1 MINKFVMNFS
11 FKKLEILVFLK
22 VKKVKVR
29 FKVLEI
35 LKLF

>member
-11 FKKLEILVFLK
+11 FKNLEILVFL
-22 VKKVKVR
+22 KVR

>member
-1 MINKFVMNFS
+1 MINKLATNFS

-22 VKKVKVR
+22 AR

-35 LKLF
+35 LKSF

>member
-22 VKKVKVR
+22 VKVR

>member
-11 FKKLEILVFLK
+11 FKKLEIMVFL
-22 VKKVKVR
+22 KVR